1 MNSGKIKKIFVPVD
15 FSPHSEISC
24 NYAYDLGVLTGS
36 EVVLFH
42 SFFDQIYFSD
52 GGFVTGFESGVMLT
66 DELILDF
73 FKQKEKKINELA
85 ERYNRKLRHDNIHSL
100 KFSCMI
106 ESGDPQHLILEAC
119 KQSDS
124 GLIIMGSKGM
134 GKKGYLSGSVC
145 ERVMNHS
152 DIPVMAVS
160 SGGGFPATR
169 KVLYMTD
176 YELEDVDAIENIRS
190 FFRPVEL
197 DIFCLHLN
205 ISEHDSDAERKMR
218 SLAEE
223 LDKKEIA
230 GNISFHVINCQN
242 PHDLLVSFIK
252 EHGISL
258 IAFIPHKRSLFK
270 SLMHQGITKKDLFLT
285 NIPIL
290 STPF

>member
-1 MNSGKIKKIFVPVD
+1 MNTGMIDKIFVPVD

-24 NYAYDLGVLTGS
+24 NYAHDLAVLTKAN
-36 EVVLFH
+36 VVLFH

-52 GGFVTGFESGVMLT
+52 GGFATGFESGVMLT

-73 FKQKEKKINELA
+73 YKQKEKKLNELT
-85 ERYNRKLRHDNIHSL
+85 ERCNHRFRHENIHDL
-100 KFSCMI
+100 RFSYMI
-106 ESGDPQHLILEAC
+106 ESGDPQHLILDAC
-119 KQSDS
+119 RKVRA
-124 GLIIMGSKGM
+124 GLIVMGSSGM
-134 GKKGYLSGSVC
+134 GRKGYLSGSVC
-145 ERVMNHS
+145 ERIMNHS

-160 SGGGFPATR
+160 SSGGFPATR

-176 YELEDVDAIENIRS
+176 YEPEDAQAIGNIRT
-190 FFRPVEL
+190 FFGIPEM

-205 ISEHDSDAERKMR
+205 ISEHDTDAERKMR
-218 SLAEE
+218 NLAED
-223 LDKKEIA
+223 LDRKGIA
-230 GNISFHVINCQN
+230 RDISFHVINCQN

-258 IAFIPHKRSLFK
+258 IAFIPHKRGLFK
-270 SLMHQGITKKDLFLT
+270 NLIHQGITKKDLFLT